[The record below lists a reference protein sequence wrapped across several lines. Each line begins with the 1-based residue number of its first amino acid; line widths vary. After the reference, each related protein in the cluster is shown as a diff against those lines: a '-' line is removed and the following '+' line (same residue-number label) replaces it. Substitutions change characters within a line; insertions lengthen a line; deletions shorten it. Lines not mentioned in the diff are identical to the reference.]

1 MSAMRRIPRAALTV
15 LLVVMTGSCTSGGGG
30 GTEQLEIIDPQGTEF
45 AQHRA
50 AARARMTEVER
61 SVQSAAGGTR
71 VVGVRE
77 DVGCVLGNKGPK
89 GQEDVWDSQ
98 CDLRRS
104 LGIFATNP
112 VRAMLEIDKVLVK
125 LGYRGTWYARHRSA
139 QLDPAA
145 VRRGTTPQ
153 DEVSSAIYANSGG
166 LAVSLQ
172 VGRTGERQL
181 FLTTSP
187 RPGYFNQSE
196 GQDWESV
203 VPRGTAITEPLV
215 AVELRIPHFIKRPI
229 TA

>member
-1 MSAMRRIPRAALTV
+1 MRRTPRALLTV
-15 LLVVMTGSCTSGGGG
+15 LLVVMTGSCTATGSGGSD
-30 GTEQLEIIDPQGTEF
+30 QLEIIDPQGPEF

-50 AARARMTEVER
+50 AARARMTAVER
-61 SVQSAAGGTR
+61 AVQTASGGTR
-71 VVGVRE
+71 VIGVRE

-89 GQEDVWDSQ
+89 GQEDVWDSE

-104 LGIFATNP
+104 LGIFATDP
-112 VRAMLEIDKVLVK
+112 VRAMLEIDKALVE
-125 LGYRGTWYARHRSA
+125 LGYRGTWYARNRRA
-139 QLDPAA
+139 QLDPAD
-145 VRRGTTPQ
+145 VRRGNTPQ
-153 DEVSSAIYANSGG
+153 DEVSSATYADSGG
-166 LAVSLQ
+166 LAVTLQ

-196 GQDWESV
+196 GQDWGSV

-215 AVELRIPHFIKRPI
+215 AVELRIPHFIRRPI

>member
-1 MSAMRRIPRAALTV
+1 MRMRRTPRAALTM
-15 LLVVMTGSCTSGGGG
+15 LLVVMTGSCTATGG
-30 GTEQLEIIDPQGTEF
+30 GTDPREIIDPQGAEF

-77 DVGCVLGNKGPK
+77 DVGCTQGNKGPK

-104 LGIFATNP
+104 LGIFATDP
-112 VRAMLEIDKVLVK
+112 VRALLEIDTVLVK
-125 LGYRGTWYARHRSA
+125 RGYKGTWYARHRRA

-145 VRRGTTPQ
+145 VRRGTTPK
-153 DEVSSAIYANSGG
+153 DEVSSAIYTNSGG
-166 LAVSLQ
+166 LVVTLQ

-187 RPGYFNQSE
+187 RSSYFYQSE
-196 GQDWESV
+196 GQDWGSV
-203 VPRGTAITEPLV
+203 VPSGTAITEPLV
-215 AVELRIPHFIKRPI
+215 AVELGISPFISRPI